1 MNMTKM
7 EGQHLRLLLSIMKQL
22 LLFMWHS
29 SWLSPLIRLLCQSF
43 TINSLIFRGTAQH
56 QNSSFHLSS
65 NSLLVSFLQQPS
77 WPLQSKIFD
86 SKIIIH
92 ISMESLMNS
101 LSCSLLT
108 PFIFLFFGS
117 SIHSGSPK
125 SLKENLNMAKNH

>member
-1 MNMTKM
+1 MTKM
-7 EGQHLRLLLSIMKQL
+7 EEQHRGLLLSIMKQL
-22 LLFMWHS
+22 LLFMWHC
-29 SWLSPLIRLLCQSF
+29 SWLSPLIRPLCQSF
-43 TINSLIFRGTAQH
+43 TINSPIFRDTAQH
-56 QNSSFHLSS
+56 QNSNFHLSS

-86 SKIIIH
+86 LKITIH

-108 PFIFLFFGS
+108 HSIFLCFGS

-125 SLKENLNMAKNH
+125 SLKGNLNMAKNH